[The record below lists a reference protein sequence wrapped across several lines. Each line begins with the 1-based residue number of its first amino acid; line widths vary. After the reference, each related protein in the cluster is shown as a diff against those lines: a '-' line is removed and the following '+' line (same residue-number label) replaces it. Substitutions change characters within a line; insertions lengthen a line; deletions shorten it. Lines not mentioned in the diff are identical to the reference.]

1 MDHLKSGFN
10 IAKIFRTAEIFSIK
24 KIYIVGTRDF
34 NPYPAKGAI
43 RRVPFNFVES
53 VDEAIR
59 DLLEDGYLLFN
70 FESSGE
76 LELSRTKF
84 PSKTA
89 FILGNE
95 EIGSSVP
102 IAFREK
108 VRDLKIKQFG
118 VSQSLNVSVAASI
131 ACYEYACQLD
141 GD

>member
-1 MDHLKSGFN
+1 
-10 IAKIFRTAEIFSIK
+10 
-24 KIYIVGTRDF
+24 
-34 NPYPAKGAI
+34 
-43 RRVPFNFVES
+43 
-53 VDEAIR
+53 
-59 DLLEDGYLLFN
+59 
-70 FESSGE
+70 
-76 LELSRTKF
+76 
-84 PSKTA
+84 
-89 FILGNE
+89 GNE